1 MRFSDDVCVVTGAG
15 SGIGR
20 AVARRFAA
28 EGARVACVDIDADAA
43 AAAAEEIAGA
53 EKIATAGG
61 SARAYA
67 CDVGDNDAV
76 EDALGRIEA
85 DFGEPLSVLH
95 ANAGIEGPI
104 IPFWEV
110 SPEDWDRV
118 FAVNVRGPFLCAK
131 HAVPSMRRKGRGS
144 IVLTGSNS
152 SFIAFPG
159 WAAYTASKGAVLM
172 LAKSLAIDLA
182 PENIRVNVVCP
193 GPTDTAMFRRGHPS
207 GSSGGSEGGG
217 EPELSVDGRL
227 GTADEIANV
236 VLFAASADSS
246 AMTASALVADYGN
259 TARGGPTWPSEHYWT
274 V

>member
-1 MRFSDDVCVVTGAG
+1 
-15 SGIGR
+15 
-20 AVARRFAA
+20 
-28 EGARVACVDIDADAA
+28 VACVDLDADSAA
-43 AAAAEEIAGA
+43 AAAQE
-53 EKIATAGG
+53 IATAGG
-61 SARAYA
+61 AARDYA

-76 EDALGRIEA
+76 EDALGRVEA

-104 IPFWEV
+104 IPFWDVEA
-110 SPEDWDRV
+110 EDWDRV

-193 GPTDTAMFRRGHPS
+193 GPTDTAMFRRGHPDV
-207 GSSGGSEGGG
+207 SSAPPHSLAGPA
-217 EPELSVDGRL
+217 PEVDGRL

>member
-1 MRFSDDVCVVTGAG
+1 
-15 SGIGR
+15 
-20 AVARRFAA
+20 
-28 EGARVACVDIDADAA
+28 VACVDLDPDAA
-43 AAAAEEIAGA
+43 GAAAQEIAG
-53 EKIATAGG
+53 AGG

-67 CDVGDNDAV
+67 CDVSDNDAV
-76 EDALGRIEA
+76 EDALRRVEA
-85 DFGEPLSVLH
+85 DFGEPLSILH

-104 IPFWEV
+104 TPFWEV

-144 IVLTGSNS
+144 IVLSGSNS

-172 LAKSLAIDLA
+172 LAKSLAVDLA
-182 PENIRVNVVCP
+182 PQNIRVNVVCP
-193 GPTDTAMFRRGHPS
+193 GPTDTAMFRRGHPDV
-207 GSSGGSEGGG
+207 SSAPSEG
-217 EPELSVDGRL
+217 EDADAVNVDGRL
-227 GTADEIANV
+227 GTPDEIANV

>member
-15 SGIGR
+15 SGIGHT
-20 AVARRFAA
+20 VARRFAA
-28 EGARVACVDIDADAA
+28 EGARVGCVDIDAG
-43 AAAAEEIAGA
+43 AAE
-53 EKIATAGG
+53 ATAGEITAAG
-61 SARAYA
+61 GAARAYR
-67 CDVGDNDAV
+67 CDVSHSDDV
-76 EDALGRIEA
+76 EETFARIEA
-85 DFGEPLSVLH
+85 DFGGPLSIVH

-104 IPFWEV
+104 APFWEV

-131 HAVPSMRRKGRGS
+131 HAVPSMRRRGSGS
-144 IVLTGSNS
+144 IVITGSNS

-182 PENIRVNVVCP
+182 PDNIRVNAVCP

-207 GSSGGSEGGG
+207 VDAEATGTAAE
-217 EPELSVDGRL
+217 EPPNVDGRL
-227 GTADEIANV
+227 GTTDEIANV
-236 VLFAASADSS
+236 VLFAASAEAS

>member
-28 EGARVACVDIDADAA
+28 EGARVACVDLAADSAA
-43 AAAAEEIAGA
+43 ATAQAIAAA
-53 EKIATAGG
+53 GG
-61 SARAYA
+61 TARAYT

-76 EDALGRIEA
+76 QETLRRVEA

-104 IPFWEV
+104 VPFWEV
-110 SPEDWDRV
+110 TPEDWDRV

-159 WAAYTASKGAVLM
+159 WAAYTASKGGVLM

-207 GSSGGSEGGG
+207 VSGDPPSAG
-217 EPELSVDGRL
+217 EPAPNVDGRL
-227 GTADEIANV
+227 GTPDEIANV
-236 VLFAASADSS
+236 VLFAASAESS

>member
-15 SGIGR
+15 SGIGQ

-28 EGARVACVDIDADAA
+28 EGAGVACVDIDADAA
-43 AAAAEEIAGA
+43 AATAEE
-53 EKIATAGG
+53 IATAGG
-61 SARAYA
+61 QRSRLR
-67 CDVGDNDAV
+67 VRRRRHDAV
-76 EDALGRIEA
+76 EDGLHRMEA
-85 DFGEPLSVLH
+85 DFGAPLSILH

-207 GSSGGSEGGG
+207 VTSDAIESGGEQ
-217 EPELSVDGRL
+217 PNVDGRL

-236 VLFAASADSS
+236 VLFAASPESS

>member
-1 MRFSDDVCVVTGAG
+1 MRFSDDVCAITGAG

-20 AVARRFAA
+20 TVARRFAA
-28 EGARVACVDIDADAA
+28 EGAKVACLDIDAEAA
-43 AAAAEEIAGA
+43 AATAAEITA
-53 EKIATAGG
+53 AGG
-61 SARAYA
+61 GARAYT
-67 CDVGDNDAV
+67 CDVSDSHDVGASF
-76 EDALGRIEA
+76 GRMEA
-85 DFGEPLSVLH
+85 DFGEPLSILH

-104 IPFWEV
+104 TPFWEV

-144 IVLTGSNS
+144 IVITGSNS

-159 WAAYTASKGAVLM
+159 WTAYTASKGAVLM

-182 PENIRVNVVCP
+182 PHNIRVNTVCP

-207 GSSGGSEGGG
+207 VDAEATGSTAEQ
-217 EPELSVDGRL
+217 PPKVDGRL
-227 GTADEIANV
+227 GTPDEIANV
-236 VLFAASADSS
+236 VLFAASAEAS
-246 AMTASALVADYGN
+246 AMMASALVADYGN
-259 TARGGPTWPSEHYWT
+259 TARGGPTWPSGHYWT

>member
-1 MRFSDDVCVVTGAG
+1 MRFSDDLCVVTGAG

-20 AVARRFAA
+20 TVAVRFAA
-28 EGARVACVDIDADAA
+28 ERARVACLDIDVEAA
-43 AAAAEEIAGA
+43 SATAAEIAATGGA
-53 EKIATAGG
+53 
-61 SARAYA
+61 ARAYA
-67 CDVGDNDAV
+67 CDVGDGGAV
-76 EDALGRIEA
+76 EETFARIEA
-85 DFGEPLSVLH
+85 DFGEPISVLH
-95 ANAGIEGPI
+95 ANAGIEGRI
-104 IPFWEV
+104 APFWEV
-110 SPEDWDRV
+110 SAEEWDRV

-131 HAVPSMRRKGRGS
+131 HAQPSMLRKGRGS
-144 IVLTGSNS
+144 IVITGSNS

-182 PENIRVNVVCP
+182 PHNIRVNAVCP

-207 GSSGGSEGGG
+207 VDAAADEA
-217 EPELSVDGRL
+217 PNVDGRL

-236 VLFAASADSS
+236 VLFAASSDAS
-246 AMTASALVADYGN
+246 AVTASALVADYGN

>member
-1 MRFSDDVCVVTGAG
+1 MRFSDDVCLITGAG
-15 SGIGR
+15 SGIGET
-20 AVARRFAA
+20 VARRFAA
-28 EGARVACVDIDADAA
+28 EGARVACVDIDAEAA
-43 AAAAEEIAGA
+43 AATAED
-53 EKIATAGG
+53 IATAGG

-67 CDVGDNDAV
+67 CDVSDNEHV
-76 EDALGRIEA
+76 EDAFRQVEA

-118 FAVNVRGPFLCAK
+118 FAVNVRGAFLCAR

-207 GSSGGSEGGG
+207 ASSDATEPDSEAA
-217 EPELSVDGRL
+217 PNVDGRL
-227 GTADEIANV
+227 GTTDEIANV
-236 VLFAASADSS
+236 VLFAASAESS

>member
-1 MRFSDDVCVVTGAG
+1 MRFSDDVCLITGAG
-15 SGIGR
+15 SGIGHT
-20 AVARRFAA
+20 VARRFAA
-28 EGARVACVDIDADAA
+28 EGARVACVDIDGDAA
-43 AAAAEEIAGA
+43 HATADQ
-53 EKIATAGG
+53 IATTGG

-67 CDVGDNDAV
+67 CDVSDDGDVQEAV
-76 EDALGRIEA
+76 RRAEA
-85 DFGEPLSVLH
+85 DFAEPLSILH

-104 IPFWEV
+104 VPFWEV
-110 SPEDWDRV
+110 SPEAWDRV

-144 IVLTGSNS
+144 IVITGSNS

-182 PENIRVNVVCP
+182 PENIRVNAVCP

-207 GSSGGSEGGG
+207 ATSDGTENDG
-217 EPELSVDGRL
+217 ERPPDADGRL
-227 GTADEIANV
+227 GTPDEIATV
-236 VLFAASADSS
+236 VLFAASAESS

-259 TARGGPTWPSEHYWT
+259 TARGGPTWPSQHYWT

>member
-1 MRFSDDVCVVTGAG
+1 VRFSDDVCVVTGAG

-20 AVARRFAA
+20 TVARRFAA
-28 EGARVACVDIDADAA
+28 EGARVACVDVDEAA
-43 AAAAEEIAGA
+43 ALASSQQIVD
-53 EKIATAGG
+53 AGG
-61 SARAYA
+61 SARAYR
-67 CDVGDNDAV
+67 CDVGAD
-76 EDALGRIEA
+76 EDVQQTFERVEA
-85 DFGEPLSVLH
+85 DFGEPVSILH

-104 IPFWEV
+104 APFWEV

-144 IVLTGSNS
+144 IVITGSNS

-182 PENIRVNVVCP
+182 PHNIRVNAVCP
-193 GPTDTAMFRRGHPS
+193 GPTDTAMYRRNHS
-207 GSSGGSEGGG
+207 VEGSATAGVGSDQ
-217 EPELSVDGRL
+217 PARL
-227 GTADEIANV
+227 GTTDEIANV
-236 VLFAASADSS
+236 VLFAASAESS
-246 AMTASALVADYGN
+246 SMTASALVADYGN

>member
-1 MRFSDDVCVVTGAG
+1 MRFSDDLCVVTGAG

-20 AVARRFAA
+20 TVAHRFAA
-28 EGARVACVDIDADAA
+28 EAARVACLDVDAEAA
-43 AAAAEEIAGA
+43 AATAAEIAA
-53 EKIATAGG
+53 AGG
-61 SARAYA
+61 GARAYA
-67 CDVGDNDAV
+67 CDVSDDDAV
-76 EDALGRIEA
+76 KQTLTRIEA
-85 DFGEPLSVLH
+85 DFEEPISVMH
-95 ANAGIEGPI
+95 ANAGIEGRI
-104 IPFWEV
+104 VAFWEL
-110 SPEDWDRV
+110 SSAEWDRV

-144 IVLTGSNS
+144 IVITGSNS

-182 PENIRVNVVCP
+182 PHNIRVNAVCP
-193 GPTDTAMFRRGHPS
+193 GPTDTAMFRRGHPTVDA
-207 GSSGGSEGGG
+207 EGTGTAEG
-217 EPELSVDGRL
+217 EPPVVDGRL
-227 GTADEIANV
+227 GTPDEIANV
-236 VLFAASADSS
+236 VLFAAAAEAS

>member
-28 EGARVACVDIDADAA
+28 EGARVACVDLDGDAADAGA
-43 AAAAEEIAGA
+43 QEIVA
-53 EKIATAGG
+53 AGG
-61 SARAYA
+61 AARAYA
-67 CDVGDNDAV
+67 CDVGDDDAV
-76 EDALGRIEA
+76 QHALGRVET
-85 DFGEPLSVLH
+85 DFGEPLSILH

-104 IPFWEV
+104 TPFWEV
-110 SPEDWDRV
+110 SAEDWDRV

-207 GSSGGSEGGG
+207 VSSDAV
-217 EPELSVDGRL
+217 LSSDSAAVTEVDGRL
-227 GTADEIANV
+227 GTPDEIANV
-236 VLFAASADSS
+236 VLFAASAESS

>member
-15 SGIGR
+15 SGIGE

-28 EGARVACVDIDADAA
+28 EGAGVACVDIDAAA
-43 AAAAEEIAGA
+43 AAATAED
-53 EKIATAGG
+53 IATAGG
-61 SARAYA
+61 HARSYA
-67 CDVGDNDAV
+67 CDVGDSDAV

-85 DFGEPLSVLH
+85 DFAAPLSILH

-104 IPFWEV
+104 IPFWDIE
-110 SPEDWDRV
+110 PDDWDRV

-207 GSSGGSEGGG
+207 VTSGAIERGG
-217 EPELSVDGRL
+217 EPPNVDGRL
-227 GTADEIANV
+227 GTADEIAHV
-236 VLFAASADSS
+236 VLFAASPESS

>member
-1 MRFSDDVCVVTGAG
+1 MRFSDDVCLITGAG
-15 SGIGR
+15 SGIGQT
-20 AVARRFAA
+20 VARRFAA
-28 EGARVACVDIDADAA
+28 EGASVACVDIDAAA
-43 AAAAEEIAGA
+43 AAATAEA
-53 EKIATAGG
+53 IATAGG
-61 SARAYA
+61 SARSYA
-67 CDVGDNDAV
+67 CDVSDSDAV
-76 EDALGRIEA
+76 QDAVHQMEA
-85 DFGEPLSVLH
+85 DFAAPLSVLH
-95 ANAGIEGPI
+95 ANAGIEGPL

-131 HAVPSMRRKGRGS
+131 HAVPSMRRRGRGS

-182 PENIRVNVVCP
+182 PENIRVNAVCP

-207 GSSGGSEGGG
+207 GSSDTIGSGGDQA
-217 EPELSVDGRL
+217 PNVDGRL
-227 GTADEIANV
+227 TTPDEIANV
-236 VLFAASADSS
+236 VLFAASAESS
-246 AMTASALVADYGN
+246 AMTGSALVADYGN

>member
-1 MRFSDDVCVVTGAG
+1 MRFSDDLCFITGAG

-28 EGARVACVDIDADAA
+28 EGASVACVDIDAQAA
-43 AAAAEEIAGA
+43 YATAEEIT
-53 EKIATAGG
+53 TAGG
-61 SARAYA
+61 SACAHP
-67 CDVGDNDAV
+67 CDVSDNGEV
-76 EDALGRIEA
+76 EDAIRRVEA
-85 DFGEPLSVLH
+85 QFGEPLSILH

-104 IPFWEV
+104 VPFWEV
-110 SPEDWDRV
+110 SPDDWDRV

-144 IVLTGSNS
+144 IVITGSNS

-182 PENIRVNVVCP
+182 PENIRVNAVCP
-193 GPTDTAMFRRGHPS
+193 GPTDTAMFRRGHPA
-207 GSSGGSEGGG
+207 GNGGG
-217 EPELSVDGRL
+217 NEDDSGQALNIDGRL
-227 GTADEIANV
+227 GTPDEIANV
-236 VLFAASADSS
+236 VLFAASAESS

-259 TARGGPTWPSEHYWT
+259 TARGGPTWPSPHYWT

>member
-28 EGARVACVDIDADAA
+28 EGARVACVDLDADSA
-43 AAAAEEIAGA
+43 AGA
-53 EKIATAGG
+53 AQEIVAAGG
-61 SARAYA
+61 AARAYA
-67 CDVGDNDAV
+67 CDVGDSDAV
-76 EDALGRIEA
+76 EEALRQIEA
-85 DFGEPLSVLH
+85 DFGEPLSILH

-104 IPFWEV
+104 TPFWEV
-110 SPEDWDRV
+110 SPEEWDRV

-172 LAKSLAIDLA
+172 LAKSLAVDLA

-193 GPTDTAMFRRGHPS
+193 GPTDTAMFRRGHPAV
-207 GSSGGSEGGG
+207 SSDMVTSAA
-217 EPELSVDGRL
+217 EPAPDVDGRL
-227 GTADEIANV
+227 GTSDEIANV
-236 VLFAASADSS
+236 VLFAASAESS

>member
-28 EGARVACVDIDADAA
+28 EGARVACVDLDGDAADAGAQEIA
-43 AAAAEEIAGA
+43 AAGGA
-53 EKIATAGG
+53 
-61 SARAYA
+61 ARAYA
-67 CDVGDNDAV
+67 CDVSDDDAV
-76 EDALGRIEA
+76 QDALGRVET
-85 DFGEPLSVLH
+85 DFGEPLSILH

-104 IPFWEV
+104 TPFWEV
-110 SPEDWDRV
+110 SAEDWDRV

-207 GSSGGSEGGG
+207 VSSDAV
-217 EPELSVDGRL
+217 LSSDSAAVTEVDGRL
-227 GTADEIANV
+227 GTPDEIANV
-236 VLFAASADSS
+236 VLFAASAESS

>member
-1 MRFSDDVCVVTGAG
+1 MRFSDDVCVITGAG

-20 AVARRFAA
+20 TVARRFAA
-28 EGARVACVDIDADAA
+28 EGARVACVDIDADAGA
-43 AAAAEEIAGA
+43 ASAEEIA
-53 EKIATAGG
+53 TDGG

-67 CDVGDNDAV
+67 CDVSANDDVADLV
-76 EDALGRIEA
+76 ARIEA
-85 DFGEPLSVLH
+85 DFGEPISILH

-144 IVLTGSNS
+144 IVITGSNS

-182 PENIRVNVVCP
+182 PENIRVNAVCP

-207 GSSGGSEGGG
+207 ENPEESDREGGQ
-217 EPELSVDGRL
+217 PPSVDGRL
-227 GTADEIANV
+227 GTPDEIANV
-236 VLFAASADSS
+236 VLFAASAESS

-259 TARGGPTWPSEHYWT
+259 TARGGPTWPSQHYWT

>member
-1 MRFSDDVCVVTGAG
+1 MRFSGDLCVVTGAG

-20 AVARRFAA
+20 TVARRFAA
-28 EGARVACVDIDADAA
+28 EAARVACLDLDAEAALATAA
-43 AAAAEEIAGA
+43 AITHTGGA
-53 EKIATAGG
+53 
-61 SARAYA
+61 ARAYA
-67 CDVGDNDAV
+67 CDVSDDDAV
-76 EDALGRIEA
+76 QETFARIEA
-85 DFGEPLSVLH
+85 DFGEPPSVLH
-95 ANAGIEGPI
+95 ANAGIEGRI
-104 IPFWEV
+104 APFWEV
-110 SPEDWDRV
+110 TSEEWDRV
-118 FAVNVRGPFLCAK
+118 FAVNVRGSFLCAK

-144 IVLTGSNS
+144 IVITGSNS

-182 PENIRVNVVCP
+182 PHNIRVNAVCP

-207 GSSGGSEGGG
+207 ADAGAAD
-217 EPELSVDGRL
+217 EPLNVDGRL
-227 GTADEIANV
+227 GTPDEIANV
-236 VLFAASADSS
+236 VLFAASAEAS